1 MKSIHKFL
9 FLILVCFSKFSTA
22 QLPSMGGFTSAPD
35 NWLLSK
41 GPSWHYKTEISSPPA
56 PLIFRDPTHAEKA
69 VIQRATLLLQ
79 NSSAKSMA
87 LINGHEVVWVG
98 YNGGTNDKS
107 TFLGFSVGKT
117 VASMAVGKAICSGKL
132 SLKTVAEDIIPEL
145 KGTDLGKATVHNL
158 LTMSSGT
165 WEGNSD
171 STITSKK
178 QIDQMNSGQLSILDV
193 LRTPEIHSAHQSF
206 FGAKRVPGE
215 EFAYRTTDPWV
226 LGVMINKVTG
236 MSYVKWVEQQ
246 VLLPVGIESQGVIGQ
261 DKFGFGSSAGDVR
274 LTLKDWI
281 RFAVWVKQN
290 ETAQGC
296 FGDFVREATKTQIA
310 NKSKRSGKLFD
321 GYGYYVWTENLRLRD
336 SYWANG
342 HGGQRIGWNHKNK
355 RMLIAFS
362 NVENYMDD
370 LYWLYRDWASLQD

>member
-1 MKSIHKFL
+1 MQLIKNFL
-9 FLILVCFSKFSTA
+9 FVTLVFLSELSFA
-22 QLPSMGGFTSAPD
+22 QLPNSGGFTAAPD

-41 GPSWHYKTEISSPPA
+41 GYSWFYRTETSPSPMPLVFRA
-56 PLIFRDPTHAEKA
+56 PTLAEKVVVEKA
-69 VIQRATLLLQ
+69 KLILQ

-87 LINGHEVVWVG
+87 LINGNEVVWVG
-98 YNGGTNDKS
+98 YKGSTNDKN

-117 VASMAVGKAICSGKL
+117 VASMAVGKAICSGRL

-145 KGTDLGKATVHNL
+145 KGTDLGKANVHNL

-165 WEGNSD
+165 WEGNPD
-171 STITSKK
+171 SSITSKK
-178 QIDQMNSGQLSILDV
+178 QIEQMNNGQLSILDM
-193 LRTPEIHSAHQSF
+193 LRMPEINTAQTNL
-206 FGAKRVPGE
+206 FGSKRLPGE
-215 EFAYRTTDPWV
+215 EFSYRTTDPWV
-226 LGVMINKVTG
+226 LGVMINRVTE
-236 MSYVKWVEQQ
+236 MNYAKWVEQQ
-246 VLLPVGIESQGVIGQ
+246 VLLPAGIESQGVIGQ

-310 NKSKRSGKLFD
+310 NKSKRSGRLFD
-321 GYGYYVWTENLRLRD
+321 GYGYFVWTENARLKH

-342 HGGQRIGWNHKNK
+342 HGGQRIGWNHKNN
-355 RMLIAFS
+355 RMIIAFS
-362 NVENYMDD
+362 NIENYMDD
-370 LYWLYRDWASLQD
+370 LYWLYRDWAEVKE